1 MVHNPPRQTMLE
13 EALALVERPAYMRSA
28 LAAADVVVSP
38 SRFLAGVLESNG
50 VDPRRIVVSP
60 NGVAKRPRA
69 MASKPRAPR
78 LRLALIGTLLPYK
91 GAHVALEAIRLLPG
105 DRIELHV
112 YGDLDQ
118 PATVHRYAATLL
130 PLAEGQPVAF
140 HGRFSPDEVWS
151 ILRHSDVVIVPSLWY
166 ENAPMTILEAFAS
179 RTPVIASALGGMAE
193 LIQDGVNGLL
203 FEPGNPADL
212 ALCVNRLLEDPD
224 EIERLAS
231 AAPKVKDADECAS
244 DYEALYRCAIDHKRH
259 SAIVETVQV

>member
-1 MVHNPPRQTMLE
+1 
-13 EALALVERPAYMRSA
+13 
-28 LAAADVVVSP
+28 
-38 SRFLAGVLESNG
+38 
-50 VDPRRIVVSP
+50 
-60 NGVAKRPRA
+60 
-69 MASKPRAPR
+69 
-78 LRLALIGTLLPYK
+78 
-91 GAHVALEAIRLLPG
+91 
-105 DRIELHV
+105 
-112 YGDLDQ
+112 
-118 PATVHRYAATLL
+118 
-130 PLAEGQPVAF
+130 
-140 HGRFSPDEVWS
+140 
-151 ILRHSDVVIVPSLWY
+151 
-166 ENAPMTILEAFAS
+166 MTILEAFAS